1 MDCIAHQAP
10 LSMGLSRQESWS
22 GCHCPQTFLVLQA
35 FLGTPSNC
43 PSHFSVTVSQ
53 VAAGFSLL
61 FFPSTI
67 FQGAANPDGYHLSKH
82 KAHPSG
88 TLYPAWICNQIH
100 GGPMD
105 SVSYQIQCCKSYLVL
120 QKKKTKTRH
129 LPGVVLATHLMRLAS
144 WYHYRWNITDY
155 GVLFWDYLFKICDI
169 LILNRNT
176 DCLSRSPLLQLS
188 VMWLLLATMHWVIP
202 MGQALETG
210 HWDTVWRR
218 PTTTLRSGYFHY
230 HFCYR
235 RGIRDA

>member
-43 PSHFSVTVSQ
+43 PSHLLVTVSQ

-120 QKKKTKTRH
+120 QKKQKQDSFLGLSWQPVSCVW
-129 LPGVVLATHLMRLAS
+129 LPGT
-144 WYHYRWNITDY
+144 ITDETSQTM
-155 GVLFWDYLFKICDI
+155 VSCFEIIFLK
-169 LILNRNT
+169 
-176 DCLSRSPLLQLS
+176 S
-188 VMWLLLATMHWVIP
+188 VI
-202 MGQALETG
+202 
-210 HWDTVWRR
+210 
-218 PTTTLRSGYFHY
+218 F
-230 HFCYR
+230 
-235 RGIRDA
+235 